1 MLLANGFDINADR
14 NITNIPSFNLRLAK
28 YKNHQYF
35 LFKIFKIGLIVIG
48 ILIIVAITNPFL
60 IMPTLII
67 VVIFFK
73 IRNIYMTISQSIKRL
88 EGVSK
93 QK

>member
-1 MLLANGFDINADR
+1 MS
-14 NITNIPSFNLRLAK
+14 TK
-28 YKNHQYF
+28 YKNHQLF
-35 LFKIFKIGLIVIG
+35 SFKIVKIGLIVIG
-48 ILIIVAITNPFL
+48 ILIVVGITNPYL
-60 IMPTLII
+60 ILPTLVI

-73 IRNIYMTISQSIKRL
+73 IRNIYITISQSIKRL